1 MVLINIAALIVAV
14 AVVVLVIVLIPLIR
28 ELKATAVALREFVVT
43 VETDIQPT
51 MRELHDALADLNVL
65 TAGAAENVDDIK
77 CFMSAVGETG
87 RGLHTISTVVS
98 GAAGALS
105 RTSAWFTG
113 ARVAGSFLRDN
124 LTKKKGVQ

>member
-14 AVVVLVIVLIPLIR
+14 AVVLLVIVLIPLIR

-51 MRELHDALADLNVL
+51 MRELHTALADLNVL
-65 TAGAAENVDDIK
+65 TAGAAEKVDDIK

-87 RGLHTISTVVS
+87 RGLQTISTVVGS
-98 GAAGALS
+98 VAGTLTK
-105 RTSAWFTG
+105 TSAWITG
-113 ARVAGSFLRDN
+113 AKVAGSFLCDK
-124 LTKKKGVQ
+124 LSKKKGVQ